1 MELTIIGATWVEKI
15 QMRKEKHIR
24 AKQVMNELIQ
34 RASLFK
40 YDFTGPSP
48 NVEENS
54 GDDIGKIKSNTENE
68 AIAKRRT
75 VSPILIAAKMGVTEM
90 VEKILDVY
98 PVAIQDVDSQNK
110 NVVLLAI
117 ENRQPHVYSLLNKR
131 SIIKETAFRQVDING
146 NSALHLAAT
155 YRRFKPWRVPGAA
168 MQMQWEYKWYKVN
181 IISPYL
187 VIYPPYNLEI
197 FTN

>member
-1 MELTIIGATWVEKI
+1 
-15 QMRKEKHIR
+15 
-24 AKQVMNELIQ
+24 MNELIQ
-34 RASLFK
+34 RASLYK

-48 NVEENS
+48 HVEEL
-54 GDDIGKIKSNTENE
+54 GGGIGKIKSNTENE
-68 AIAKRRT
+68 VIEKRRM

-90 VEKILDVY
+90 IEKILDMY

-131 SIIKETAFRQVDING
+131 SVIKETAFRQVDING

-168 MQMQWEYKWYKVN
+168 MQMQWEYKWYKVLN
-181 IISPYL
+181 
-187 VIYPPYNLEI
+187 IYPPNRLEI

>member
-1 MELTIIGATWVEKI
+1 VELTIIGATWVEKI